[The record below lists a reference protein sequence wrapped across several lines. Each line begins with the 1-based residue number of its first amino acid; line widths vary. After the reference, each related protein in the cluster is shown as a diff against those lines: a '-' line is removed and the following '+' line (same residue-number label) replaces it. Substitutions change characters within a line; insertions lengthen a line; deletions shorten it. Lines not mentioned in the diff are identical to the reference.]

1 MFLSK
6 LDIFQVRNLQAVQL
20 SCHPQANIIY
30 GANGS
35 GKTSLLESIYL
46 LGRGRSFRHRDLR
59 VVVNN
64 DADELIVS
72 ARLNRELSGSSHQL
86 GIKRTSKGQFEARVD
101 GQSLQSAVQLV
112 AELPLQLIDAH
123 SFMLLEGG
131 PLQRRQFL
139 DWGVFHVE
147 HTYTEVWRRFQKTL
161 KQRNQLLRHGRM
173 EEEMLSTWTAELIP
187 LCQQIT
193 EFRRA
198 YLAQLSTQIHRA
210 LSAFDGLGKVSFDY
224 YCGWDD
230 GRSLEEVYVQDQAR
244 DIATKTTN
252 HGAHRA
258 DIRIKVDGQPAA
270 DHLSR
275 GQIKLLVYALKLAQ
289 ASHYREKSGE
299 SCLFLLDDLP
309 AELDYQHRG
318 QVIAYLNDL
327 GCQYFITGVDK
338 QDFEPLLK
346 KMPHKMFHMEHGAAS
361 IDETTGIESL

>member
-1 MFLSK
+1 MHLSQ
-6 LDIFQVRNLQAVQL
+6 LDIFQVRNLKNIQTA
-20 SCHPQANIIY
+20 CHPQANIIF

-35 GKTSLLESIYL
+35 GKTSFLESIYL

-64 DADELIVS
+64 DADELVVS
-72 ARLNRELSGSSHQL
+72 ARLLREQSSTTHQL
-86 GIKRTSKGQFEARVD
+86 GIKRTPKGLFEARLD
-101 GQSLQSAVQLV
+101 GQSLQSAAQLV
-112 AELPLQLIDAH
+112 SELPLQLIDAH

-147 HTYTEVWRRFQKTL
+147 HGYTNLWRRFQKTL
-161 KQRNQLLRHGRM
+161 KQRNQLLRHGRID
-173 EEEMLSTWTAELIP
+173 EDLLRTWTAELIP
-187 LCQQIT
+187 LCEQIT
-193 EFRRA
+193 QFRRQYMSA
-198 YLAQLSTQIHRA
+198 LTDQLNRA
-210 LSAFDGLGKVSFDY
+210 VGAFEGLGEVSLEY
-224 YCGWDD
+224 YCGWDEE
-230 GRSLEEVYVQDQAR
+230 RSLADVYTADHGR
-244 DIATKTTN
+244 DIGTKTTS

-258 DIRIKVDGQPAA
+258 DIKIKVDGQVAA

-289 ASHYREKSGE
+289 ASHYREHTGE

-318 QVIAYLNDL
+318 QVISYLNDL

-338 QDFEPLLK
+338 QDFEDLVQTV
-346 KMPHKMFHMEHGAAS
+346 PHKMFHMEHGVALV
-361 IDETTGIESL
+361 D

>member
-1 MFLSK
+1 MHLSQ
-6 LDIFQVRNLQAVQL
+6 LDIFQVRNLKNIRT
-20 SCHPQANIIY
+20 SCHSQANIIY

-35 GKTSLLESIYL
+35 GKTSFLESIYL

-64 DADELIVS
+64 DSDELVVS
-72 ARLNRELSGSSHQL
+72 GRLLRDQTSTAHQL
-86 GIKRTSKGQFEARVD
+86 GIKRTSKGLFEARLD
-101 GQSLQSAVQLV
+101 GKPLQTAAQLV
-112 AELPLQLIDAH
+112 SELPLQLIDAH

-147 HTYTEVWRRFQKTL
+147 HDYTNLWRRFQKTL
-161 KQRNQLLRHGRM
+161 KQRNQLLRHGRID
-173 EEEMLSTWTAELIP
+173 EDLLRTWTAELIP
-187 LCQQIT
+187 LCEQIT
-193 EFRRA
+193 RFRRE
-198 YLAQLSTQIHRA
+198 YLAA
-210 LSAFDGLGKVSFDY
+210 LSGQLNKAVSAFEGLGQVSLEY
-224 YCGWDD
+224 YCGWDEE
-230 GRSLEEVYVQDQAR
+230 RSLAEVYAADHDR
-244 DIATKTTN
+244 DIGTKTTS

-258 DIRIKVDGQPAA
+258 DIRIKVDGQTAV

-289 ASHYREKSGE
+289 AAHYRENTGE

-318 QVIAYLNDL
+318 QVISYLNDL

-338 QDFEPLLK
+338 KDFEDLVQAV
-346 KMPHKMFHMEHGAAS
+346 PHQMFHMEHGVVLV
-361 IDETTGIESL
+361 D

>member
-1 MFLSK
+1 MHLSQ
-6 LDIFQVRNLQAVQL
+6 LDIFQVRNLK
-20 SCHPQANIIY
+20 SIRTHCHPQANIIY

-35 GKTSLLESIYL
+35 GKTSFLESIYL

-64 DADELIVS
+64 NADELVVS
-72 ARLNRELSGSSHQL
+72 GRLLRDQTSTAHQL
-86 GIKRTSKGQFEARVD
+86 GIKRTPKGLFEARLD
-101 GQSLQSAVQLV
+101 GRSLQSAAQLV
-112 AELPLQLIDAH
+112 CELPLQLIDAH

-147 HTYTEVWRRFQKTL
+147 HDYTNLWRRFQKTL

-173 EEEMLSTWTAELIP
+173 DEDLLRTWTAELIP
-187 LCQQIT
+187 LCEQIT
-193 EFRRA
+193 RYRRQ
-198 YLAQLSTQIHRA
+198 YLSA
-210 LSAFDGLGKVSFDY
+210 LSGQLNHAVSAFEGLGQVSLEY
-224 YCGWDD
+224 YCGWDESCTLAD
-230 GRSLEEVYVQDQAR
+230 VYSADHGRDVG
-244 DIATKTTN
+244 TKTTS

-258 DIRIKVDGQPAA
+258 DIRIKVDGQTAA

-289 ASHYREKSGE
+289 ASHYREHTGE

-318 QVIAYLNDL
+318 QVISYLNDL
-327 GCQYFITGVDK
+327 GCQCFITGVDK
-338 QDFEPLLK
+338 KDFEGLVQTV
-346 KMPHKMFHMEHGAAS
+346 PHQMFHMEHGVALV
-361 IDETTGIESL
+361 D

>member
-6 LDIFQVRNLQAVQL
+6 LDIVQVRNLEAVQL
-20 SCHPQANIIY
+20 LCHPQANIIY

-35 GKTSLLESIYL
+35 GKTSCLESIYL

-64 DADELIVS
+64 QADELVVS
-72 ARLNRELSGSSHQL
+72 ARLTRDSSGSSHQL

-101 GQSLQSAVQLV
+101 GKSLQSAVQLV
-112 AELPLQLIDAH
+112 SELPLQLIDAH

-147 HTYTEVWRRFQKTL
+147 HGYTELWRRFQKTL

-173 EEEMLSTWTAELIP
+173 DEALLRTWTAELTP
-187 LCQQIT
+187 LCEQIT
-193 EFRRA
+193 QFRQA
-198 YLAQLSTQIHRA
+198 YLAELREPINRA
-210 LSAFDGLGKVSFDY
+210 VGAFDGLGEVSFDY

-230 GRSLEEVYVQDQAR
+230 SRPLDEVYEQDKTR

-318 QVIAYLNDL
+318 QVITYLNEL

-338 QDFEPLLK
+338 QDFEFLLE
-346 KMPHKMFHMEHGAAS
+346 KMPHKMFHMEHGVAS

>member
-1 MFLSK
+1 MYLSQ
-6 LDIFQVRNLQAVQL
+6 LDIFQVRNLEAVRAA
-20 SCHPQANIIY
+20 CHPQANIIY

-35 GKTSLLESIYL
+35 GKTSFLESIYM

-64 DADELIVS
+64 DADELVVS
-72 ARLNRELSGSSHQL
+72 ARLTHEQTGASHQL
-86 GIKRTSKGQFEARVD
+86 GIRRTAKGQFEARVD
-101 GQSLQSAVQLV
+101 GRALQSAVQLV
-112 AELPLQLIDAH
+112 SELPLQLIDAH

-147 HTYTEVWRRFQKTL
+147 HGYTDLWRRFQKTL
-161 KQRNQLLRHGRM
+161 KQRNQLLRHGRIDQD
-173 EEEMLSTWTAELIP
+173 LLRTWTAELIP
-187 LCQQIT
+187 LCEQIT
-193 EFRRA
+193 HYRRA
-198 YLAQLSTQIHRA
+198 YLNGLAGQLERA
-210 LSAFDGLGKVSFDY
+210 VGAFDGLGRVSFEY
-224 YCGWDD
+224 YCGWDES
-230 GRSLEEVYVQDQAR
+230 RTLAEIYSHDQVR
-244 DIATKTTN
+244 DIATRSTN

-258 DIRIKVDGQPAA
+258 DIKIKVDGQPAA

-289 ASHYREKSGE
+289 ADHYRERSGE

-318 QVIAYLNDL
+318 QVISYLNDL

-338 QDFEPLLK
+338 QDFKALVETV
-346 KMPHKMFHMEHGAAS
+346 PHAMFHMEHGTAS
-361 IDETTGIESL
+361 AG

>member
-1 MFLSK
+1 MFLSQ
-6 LDIFQVRNLQAVQL
+6 LDIFQVRNLESVRA

-30 GANGS
+30 GPNGS
-35 GKTSLLESIYL
+35 GKTSFLESIYM

-64 DADELIVS
+64 AADELVVS
-72 ARLNRELSGSSHQL
+72 ARLTRDLTGSNHQL
-86 GIKRTSKGQFEARVD
+86 GIKRTSKGRFEARVD
-101 GQSLQSAVQLV
+101 GNSLQSAAQLV
-112 AELPLQLIDAH
+112 SELPLQLIDAH

-147 HTYTEVWRRFQKTL
+147 HGYTDVWRRFQKTL
-161 KQRNQLLRHGRM
+161 KQRNQLLRHGRID
-173 EEEMLSTWTAELIP
+173 EELVRVWTAELIP
-187 LCQQIT
+187 LCEQVT
-193 EFRRA
+193 DFRRR
-198 YLAQLSTQIHRA
+198 YLSGLAEPLEKA
-210 LSAFDGLGKVSFDY
+210 VSAFDGLGQVSLEY
-224 YCGWDD
+224 YCGWDES
-230 GRSLEEVYVQDQAR
+230 RTLQEVYAHDQAR
-244 DIATKTTN
+244 DVVTRSTS

-258 DIRIKVDGQPAA
+258 DIKIKVDGQPAA

-318 QVIAYLNDL
+318 QVIAYLNHL
-327 GCQYFITGVDK
+327 GCQYFVTGVDK
-338 QDFEPLLK
+338 QDFECLVEKL
-346 KMPHKMFHMEHGAAS
+346 PHKMFHMEHGATS
-361 IDETTGIESL
+361 VDETTGIESL

>member
-1 MFLSK
+1 MYLSQ
-6 LDIFQVRNLQAVQL
+6 LDIFQVRNLKNIRT
-20 SCHPQANIIY
+20 SCHSQANIIY

-35 GKTSLLESIYL
+35 GKTSFLESIYM

-64 DADELIVS
+64 DANELVVS
-72 ARLNRELSGSSHQL
+72 ARIVREQSASSHQL
-86 GIKRTSKGQFEARVD
+86 GIKRTSKGLFEARLD
-101 GQSLQSAVQLV
+101 GASLQSAAQLV
-112 AELPLQLIDAH
+112 SELPLQLIDAH

-147 HTYTEVWRRFQKTL
+147 QSYTNLWRRLQKTL
-161 KQRNQLLRHGRM
+161 KQRNQLLRHGRID
-173 EEEMLSTWTAELIP
+173 EDMLRTWTAELVP
-187 LCQQIT
+187 LCEQLT
-193 EFRRA
+193 AFRKK
-198 YLAQLSTQIHRA
+198 YLLA
-210 LSAFDGLGKVSFDY
+210 LSEPLNRAVNAFDGLGKVSLDY
-224 YCGWDD
+224 YSGWDEEY
-230 GRSLEEVYVQDQAR
+230 SLAEVYTADHGR
-244 DIATKTTN
+244 DIATKTTS

-258 DIRIKVDGQPAA
+258 DIRINVDGQNAA

-289 ASHYREKSGE
+289 ASYYREHTGE

-318 QVIAYLNDL
+318 QVIAYLNGL

-338 QDFEPLLK
+338 KDFEGLVQ
-346 KMPHKMFHMEHGAAS
+346 MVPHQMFHMEHGVALV
-361 IDETTGIESL
+361 D